1 MSVPAKLKIGADF
14 NVSHEFLDEA
24 NAPVSL
30 VGWTSEADLKTVAGG
45 TVIASFTFDATE
57 EASGILILKLADTV
71 TATLAVGVKLLYDV
85 KLTDGSGNI
94 YYTDNLSILPVERI
108 TD

>member
-1 MSVPAKLKIGADF
+1 MSTPVQLKIGADF
-14 NVSHEFLDEA
+14 NVSHEFLDESSVA
-24 NAPVSL
+24 VPL
-30 VGWTSEADLKTVAGG
+30 TGWTSEADLKTVAGG
-45 TVIASFTFDATE
+45 TVIASFTFDTTE

-85 KLTDGSGNI
+85 KLTDTSGNI
-94 YYTDNLSILPVERI
+94 YYTDNLSVLPLEHI